1 LTFSSGGYDNDCQ
14 VAAAEAQHIAVS
26 YLFNWDTTAALSA
39 LCRLVNVMSLGSVL
53 HTALSGM
60 LAATTSVR
68 VASNNIA
75 NARTAGF
82 KASRPVFA
90 TQAFSTFRLGSP
102 PSARSG
108 GANPVQ
114 IGLGVTVAGVA
125 TDFSQGSI
133 VASSNPFDVALEG
146 DGFFIVEGP
155 TGAPS
160 YTRAG
165 SLHVNGRGEIVTA
178 AGDRLLG
185 FGVNENFEIQEGQLQ
200 PLTVPFGSSVE
211 NADGSAASLL
221 SVSITDSGRIRGKYS
236 DGVERDLGQIRIAR
250 FTSPSGLEADAD
262 SRFQPGSNSGLPI
275 ESNPGE
281 DGSASLVSGATE
293 LSNADIGQNL
303 IDLSMASTY
312 FRANAAVFRTAD
324 SLLDELAYLRSI

>member
-1 LTFSSGGYDNDCQ
+1 LTLKLGSNGYDDACHM
-14 VAAAEAQHIAVS
+14 AAQCRRTWLC
-26 YLFNWDTTAALSA
+26 YLFNWDTIGA
-39 LCRLVNVMSLGSVL
+39 LCHLGVFMSLGSVL
-53 HTALSGM
+53 QTAVSGM

-82 KASRPVFA
+82 KASRPAFA
-90 TQAFSTFRLGSP
+90 TQAFNTIRLGSP
-102 PSARSG
+102 PSAHSG
-108 GANPVQ
+108 GANPIQ
-114 IGLGVTVAGVA
+114 IGLGVKLAGIA

-133 VASSNPFDVALEG
+133 VASSNPLDVALEG

-165 SLHVNGRGEIVTA
+165 SLHVNAHGEIVTA

-185 FGVNENFEIQEGQLQ
+185 FGVDENFEIRQGQLQ

-221 SVSITDSGRIRGKYS
+221 SVSITGSGRIRGKYS
-236 DGVERDLGQIRIAR
+236 DGSERGLGQIRIAR
-250 FTSPSGLEADAD
+250 FTNPSGLEAGAD
-262 SRFQPGSNSGLPI
+262 SRFQAGSNSGMPI

-281 DGSASLVSGATE
+281 DGGASLVAGSTE

-303 IDLSMASTY
+303 IDLFMSSNY

-324 SLLDELAYLRSI
+324 SLLDELTYLRSI